1 MDGVGDLFSSER
13 SGILASSPIDGNGW
27 ARRENTETIT
37 AVQTTWNFR
46 ADLVVRNQSFMP
58 DSEFR
63 KGIEHKGLF

>member
-1 MDGVGDLFSSER
+1 MDSVRDLFSSER
-13 SGILASSPIDGNGW
+13 SGILASSPVDGNGW
-27 ARRENTETIT
+27 ARRENIETIS

-46 ADLVVRNQSFMP
+46 ADLAVRNQSFMP